1 MFPSQRGEMGE
12 EAVRNVFDLAQGGD
26 GALEIP
32 RIPENDRGGCG
43 ANLGSKRGTE
53 VYTSAAIRRR
63 ARLSKSLALFCRS
76 LEACSMRLA
85 LS

>member
-1 MFPSQRGEMGE
+1 MGE